1 MTTDEI
7 AAAVQAGQ
15 ADRLELW
22 EAVRRFAY
30 GRAYRW
36 CKAAEGRGGVELDD
50 LMQCA
55 FLALVEALET
65 WDPKAGAFITLYG
78 LKLKAAFTAATG
90 QRTKR
95 DQLDPLEQAL
105 SFDAPLT
112 DSESGDLFTLADV
125 IEDPAA
131 VVAFVDIEERDRQAR
146 LHKALCTAL
155 QWLPEA
161 QRTAV
166 VGFFIHGQRTD
177 TKARNA
183 GLRSLRSPAVSRTF
197 RAFLSL

>member
-7 AAAVQAGQ
+7 AAVVQAGQ

-36 CKAAEGRGGVELDD
+36 YKAAEGRGGVELDD

-78 LKLKAAFTAATG
+78 LKLKAAFTEATG

-131 VVAFVDIEERDRQAR
+131 VVAFVDIEERDRQVR
-146 LHKALCTAL
+146 LHKALRAAL
-155 QWLPEA
+155 QSLPEA
-161 QRTAV
+161 QRAAV

-177 TKARNA
+177 TKARSA
-183 GLRSLRSPAVSRTF
+183 GLRALRSPAVSRTL
-197 RAFLSL
+197 RAFLQ

>member
-36 CKAAEGRGGVELDD
+36 CKAAEGRGGVELED
-50 LMQCA
+50 LVQCS

-78 LKLKAAFTAATG
+78 LKLKAAFTEATG

-112 DSESGDLFTLADV
+112 DREGEPFTLADT
-125 IEDPAA
+125 IEDKRAA
-131 VVAFVDIEERDRQAR
+131 ASFEDIEERDRLDR
-146 LHKALCTAL
+146 LHAAMMAALSALTA
-155 QWLPEA
+155 E
-161 QRTAV
+161 QRASV
-166 VGFFIHGQRTD
+166 VGYFIHGQKTD
-177 TKARNA
+177 AKARNA
-183 GLRSLRSPAVSRTF
+183 GLRVLRNPAISRTL
-197 RAFLSL
+197 RVFL